1 MKTSIPLAPA
11 IYRQWLF
18 TMVLGLTVLLSSCS
32 SEKAGLDKLRELCEK
47 DAGLT
52 INKTVE
58 AEGYYDATRKSG
70 ALGLLVPS
78 EFTFSEYCNL
88 EPNIAS
94 LFDEPGCWRLTKV
107 SRETNQCSE
116 KVDKILWRFARNG
129 YSAFREKNCIAVEK
143 IEKPTARYGYY
154 SDLKSWTAK
163 NGVSEFIRS
172 YALFKEVKSDDI
184 LSEYISYSYNKKP
197 RHTSPI
203 SCHSLDERYSV
214 SIKTDFIEKTIVSHK
229 EK

>member
-154 SDLKSWTAK
+154 SDFTKWY
-163 NGVSEFIRS
+163 SEKEGSKFTRSDVFIQND
-172 YALFKEVKSDDI
+172 LTKEI
-184 LSEYISYSYNKKP
+184 LGRYISYSYNIKP
-197 RHTSPI
+197 GHSTAKSCEIFEGNYPI
-203 SCHSLDERYSV
+203 VYRS
-214 SIKTDFIEKTIVSHK
+214 
-229 EK
+229 